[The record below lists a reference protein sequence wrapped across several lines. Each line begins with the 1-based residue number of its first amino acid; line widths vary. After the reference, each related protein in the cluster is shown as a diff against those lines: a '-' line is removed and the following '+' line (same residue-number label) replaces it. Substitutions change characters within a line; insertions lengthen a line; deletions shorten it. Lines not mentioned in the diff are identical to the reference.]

1 MPPSRPNSPSLL
13 DRTVERLLDRDRRV
27 QQLVGVAYLSAFAG
41 LGLTFTQRSFDP
53 GSPAGTAGIV
63 LLSVSFLAF
72 FSASLTI
79 LGAGGGR

>member
-13 DRTVERLLDRDRRV
+13 DWTVERLLDRNRRV
-27 QQLVGVAYLSAFAG
+27 QQLVAVASLAAFAG

-53 GSPAGTAGIV
+53 GSPAGTAGIA
-63 LLSVSFLAF
+63 LLAVSFLAF

>member
-1 MPPSRPNSPSLL
+1 MSPPRSDSPTLL
-13 DRTVERLLDRDRRV
+13 DRAVERLVDRNRRV
-27 QQLVGVAYLSAFAG
+27 EQLVGIAYVAAFAG
-41 LGLTFTQRSFDP
+41 LGITFTQRSFDP

-79 LGAGGGR
+79 MGAGGRR

>member
-1 MPPSRPNSPSLL
+1 MPPSRSNSPSLL
-13 DRTVERLLDRDRRV
+13 DWTVERLLDRNRRV
-27 QQLVGVAYLSAFAG
+27 QQLVAVAYLAAFAG

-79 LGAGGGR
+79 LGAGGRR